1 LRNEAIIAN
10 IAAKI
15 NRESVERENID
26 GLFKISFIGL
36 FVIGNCRPIGG
47 DSGRRPQKASPGR
60 SCQKSLIFD

>member
-10 IAAKI
+10 IATKI

-47 DSGRRPQKASPGR
+47 DSGEAAIASPR
-60 SCQKSLIFD
+60 EKVKRLRR